1 MYAYSIKYKYR
12 LHTVKHGE
20 TFETIAE
27 KYNTT
32 AGNIKKLNKLKA
44 PLSAGDMLYIGDL
57 GRRAYTVRP
66 LDTLETIAK
75 KFGVT
80 SMSLRLLNDISSVY
94 IGQRILI

>member
-1 MYAYSIKYKYR
+1 MYIYKIKHKYR

-27 KYNTT
+27 KYN
-32 AGNIKKLNKLKA
+32 ASAAHIKRLNKLKA
-44 PLSAGDMLYIGDL
+44 PLSVGDMLYIGEL
-57 GRRAYTVRP
+57 GRQTYTVRP
-66 LDTLETIAK
+66 LDTLESIAR
-75 KFGVT
+75 KFNVT